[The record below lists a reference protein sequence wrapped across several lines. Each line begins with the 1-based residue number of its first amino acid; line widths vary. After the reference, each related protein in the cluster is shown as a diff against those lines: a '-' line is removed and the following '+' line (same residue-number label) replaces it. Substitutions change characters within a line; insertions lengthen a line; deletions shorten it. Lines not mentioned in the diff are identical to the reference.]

1 MRIPVFEL
9 LAEDVRALDV
19 DVVFGLMS
27 DDTATFINALGPV
40 GIRFISCRHENMAV
54 AMAEGYA
61 AATGRLGVAIIGRG
75 PASANTINAATQ
87 ANRTGSRVLIIYG
100 DEPRTA
106 LSNAPGPDIKAFDQA
121 AVLSASGL
129 TVFKPF
135 NHDSLRGTLRAA
147 ADAANQGQAAAL
159 LIPKDI
165 LEEKVE
171 RPEPFAY
178 QPSPRIFVPT
188 KRGAPGAAVAADLLQ
203 RSSKPVIIA
212 GWGAVQS
219 DAREAIERLGDR
231 IGAGY
236 LTTLR
241 ASGFFDGNARALGLI
256 GSFSHQLG
264 RRFLDDAD
272 CIIVFGASLNIFSTS
287 AGDALPPGVPIIHVD
302 RDRGRIG
309 RHWYAD
315 VAVVG
320 DAADV
325 ARDIAARIEE
335 PARNEDWARAAAE
348 QLKAF
353 DPDKDYQAAD
363 TQRTVDPRSAAV
375 ALAKILPAERN
386 VVLDVGNMFQIVP
399 FLGVRDPHCL
409 KYSSEF
415 GSIGMAFGTALG
427 FSAGSP
433 DRATVFFTGDG
444 SLLMTLGELS
454 TCVSEDLPLIIVV
467 MNDACLSAER
477 HYLDLREMPV
487 DKTMLPMIDFAD
499 VAACFGFRSATVT
512 SIAQIEALAPT
523 LQDRSS
529 PILID
534 VKINPA
540 VAAGFLAEFVLK
552 K

>member
-1 MRIPVFEL
+1 MTIPVFEL

-19 DVVFGLMS
+19 DVAFGLMS
-27 DDTATFINALGPV
+27 DDTATFINALGPA
-40 GIRFISCRHENMAV
+40 GIRFIACRHENMAV

-61 AATGRLGVAIIGRG
+61 AATGRLGVAVIGRG

-87 ANRTGSRVLIIYG
+87 ANRTGSRMLIIYG
-100 DEPRTA
+100 DEARTA
-106 LSNAPGPDIKAFDQA
+106 LANAPGPDIKAFDQI

-129 TVFKPF
+129 RTFKPF
-135 NHDSLRGTLRAA
+135 NHASLRGTLQAA

-178 QPSPRIFVPT
+178 QPAPRIFIPT
-188 KRGAPGAAVAADLLQ
+188 QRGAPGVEVAADLLK
-203 RSSKPVIIA
+203 RSRKPIIIA

-219 DAREAIERLGDR
+219 GARDAIERLGER

-241 ASGFFDGNARALGLI
+241 ASGFFDGNPRALGLI
-256 GSFSHQLG
+256 GSFSHQVG
-264 RRFLDDAD
+264 RRFLDEAD
-272 CIIVFGASLNIFSTS
+272 CIIAFGASLNIFSTS
-287 AGDALPPGVPIIHVD
+287 AGDSLPPGVPIIHVD
-302 RDRGRIG
+302 RDRAQIG
-309 RHWYAD
+309 RHCYAD

-320 DAADV
+320 DAGEA
-325 ARDIAARIEE
+325 AREIAARIEGS
-335 PARNEDWARAAAE
+335 AYNDDWARAVLDA
-348 QLKAF
+348 LNGF
-353 DPDKDYQAAD
+353 DPDQDYQEAS

-375 ALAKILPAERN
+375 ALAKVLPAERN
-386 VVLDVGNMFQIVP
+386 VVLDVGNMFQVAP
-399 FLGVRDPHCL
+399 FLGVRDPRRL
-409 KYSSEF
+409 KYTSEF
-415 GSIGMAFGTALG
+415 GSIGLAFGTALG
-427 FSAGSP
+427 FCAAAP
-433 DRATVFFTGDG
+433 DRATVLFTGDG

-454 TCVSEDLPLIIVV
+454 TCVSEELPLIIVV

-487 DKTMLPMIDFAD
+487 DKTMLPMIDFAE
-499 VAACFGFRSATVT
+499 VAACFGFQSATVT
-512 SIAQIEALAPT
+512 SIDQIEALAPM